1 MTYIRFLKIN
11 KAMKIDKRLILLF
24 EQSQN
29 MVNELTRFCSK
40 MNTKYYVN
48 EGGCIWLAYIIAQYL
63 EEKQINYNVIKYY
76 DEYDELFH
84 ISLVV
89 FGQII
94 NPATDTY
101 NGYTKAETITSK
113 ELKNE
118 NTKNE
123 DTRSFLWKQKYKDEI
138 IKEFNSIKELFNNN
152 NI

>member
-1 MTYIRFLKIN
+1 
-11 KAMKIDKRLILLF
+11 MKIDKRLILLF

-29 MVNELTRFCSK
+29 MVNELTSFCSK

-76 DEYDELFH
+76 DEYDKLFH

-94 NPATDTY
+94 NPAMDAY
-101 NGYTKAETITSK
+101 NGYTKAETMTSK
-113 ELKNE
+113 ELKKE

-123 DTRSFLWKQKYKDEI
+123 DARSFLWKQKYKTEI
-138 IKEFNSIKELFNNN
+138 IKEFNSLKELFNK
-152 NI
+152 

>member
-94 NPATDTY
+94 NPAMDMY
-101 NGYTKAETITSK
+101 NGYTKAETMTSK
-113 ELKNE
+113 ELKKE

-138 IKEFNSIKELFNNN
+138 IKEFNSLKELFNK
-152 NI
+152 

>member
-11 KAMKIDKRLILLF
+11 KAMKLDKRLILLF

-29 MVNELTRFCSK
+29 MVNELTGFCSK

-84 ISLVV
+84 VSLVV

-94 NPATDTY
+94 NPAMDTY
-101 NGYTKAETITSK
+101 NGYTKAETMTSK
-113 ELKNE
+113 ELKKE
-118 NTKNE
+118 NIKNE
-123 DTRSFLWKQKYKDEI
+123 DMRSFLWKQKYKTEI
-138 IKEFNSIKELFNNN
+138 IKEFNSLKELFNN
-152 NI
+152 

>member
-1 MTYIRFLKIN
+1 
-11 KAMKIDKRLILLF
+11 MKLDKQMILLF

-29 MVNELTRFCSK
+29 ITNELIRFCSK

-63 EEKQINYNVIKYY
+63 EEKQINYYVIKYY

-94 NPATDTY
+94 NPAMDTY
-101 NGYTKAETITSK
+101 NGYTKTETMTSK
-113 ELKNE
+113 ELKKE
-118 NTKNE
+118 NVKNE
-123 DTRSFLWKQKYKDEI
+123 DTRSFLWKQKYKTEI
-138 IKEFNSIKELFNNN
+138 IKELNSLKALFNK
-152 NI
+152 